1 MLPGTR
7 WIAVGYSASV
17 ALGGVQP
24 AELAG
29 LGLEGFRIAPLP
41 NGCFAVSGGQ
51 GAKRG
56 AMYGVYELLEQ
67 LGLEFMA
74 WDLTVFPPGAPHAD
88 LPTLLKTLP
97 ATATVQQP
105 SFMYRDL
112 GEWPIYSNRLHGR
125 RMRLNNNAHL
135 ECTED
140 TANRWCKTENPNNMW
155 DSFFGVRGAGR
166 AASPPGVR
174 CTVDGPGPRPR
185 RRWPPAAPMASDRR
199 PTAVARPGARR
210 CGPLQEG
217 RPTRVR
223 SAADGFCCGPL
234 QEGRPRAV
242 AMHGPACAASDPR
255 PTGRPRP
262 PLLAAQVVLK
272 CRMTAPVP

>member
-1 MLPGTR
+1 MRLLAVLLLLAPAGGRQQPLGEAPRRVSTTQEYVVVASCACTFLDALCECPAGATLGEAFAAQELAHMLGNISNGAEPLPIVNATAVLPGTR

-140 TANRWCKTENPNNMW
+140 TANRWCKTENPNNM
-155 DSFFGVRGAGR
+155 
-166 AASPPGVR
+166 
-174 CTVDGPGPRPR
+174 
-185 RRWPPAAPMASDRR
+185 
-199 PTAVARPGARR
+199 
-210 CGPLQEG
+210 
-217 RPTRVR
+217 
-223 SAADGFCCGPL
+223 
-234 QEGRPRAV
+234 
-242 AMHGPACAASDPR
+242 
-255 PTGRPRP
+255 
-262 PLLAAQVVLK
+262 
-272 CRMTAPVP
+272 